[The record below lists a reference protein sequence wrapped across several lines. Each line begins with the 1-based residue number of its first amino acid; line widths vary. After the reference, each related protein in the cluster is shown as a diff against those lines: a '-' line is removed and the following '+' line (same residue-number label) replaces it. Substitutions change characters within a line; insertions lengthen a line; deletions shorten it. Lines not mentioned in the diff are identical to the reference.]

1 MISSHEYLSLNHK
14 LGSQLIGQKIQ
25 YITRLMVLEPEDE
38 LRMESGP
45 LLMETSN
52 SSRLYISVDEGK
64 GNILFFDA
72 SEVTEPI
79 NDKINEFTYKYQI
92 FNQDNDRSIFPF
104 LLEQPISNLEII
116 SRPYEYFDFYS
127 MCGLRLTFAPGQSIC
142 IGAYLTDLKLPD
154 VWVLRPDEVDVNLAY
169 KSLTS

>member
-1 MISSHEYLSLNHK
+1 MI
-14 LGSQLIGQKIQ
+14 
-25 YITRLMVLEPEDE
+25 LEPEDE

-45 LLMETSN
+45 LLMEIAN

-64 GNILFFDA
+64 GNILFFDV

-79 NDKINEFTYKYQI
+79 NNKINEFTYKYQI
-92 FNQDNDRSIFPF
+92 FNQDNDRTIFSF
-104 LLEQPISNLEII
+104 LLGQPISNLEII

-127 MCGLRLTFAPGQSIC
+127 MCGFRLTFTPGQSIC

-154 VWVLRPDEVDVNLAY
+154 VWVLMPDEVDVNLAY
-169 KSLTS
+169 TSLTS